1 MHLITSIKQ
10 LWRES
15 KANPAFTSLYVGGVT
30 FAVAFTMLYAI
41 LYYVRIA
48 PVYPEYNRDSTM
60 YISYLSVRNDAKIR
74 TMSASVGS
82 LFIDEYLS
90 RLENCEYFTVHHLHE
105 PVLVQPSDGRAD
117 LRLMSSFVDPAFF
130 RLYEYDF
137 VAGAPFSQAD
147 YDAKVNVVVITDR
160 VASALF
166 GNPEDAI
173 GRDISINYAP
183 CRVRGVVR
191 EGSAVTERSY
201 ANIFRPLSLSSYIS
215 PSNSSDA
222 RRYQGQLAV
231 SLKAKDPSK
240 IPALKAEIDDAV
252 RRINAADTDG
262 WVLSVEG
269 MPTNT
274 EAVFESDGL
283 TSTDFFKIIRPYIII
298 LLVLLVIPALN
309 ISGMIGGQMGRRMA
323 EMGLRRSFGAD
334 KRSLCRQVMMEN
346 FMLTLVGGIMGLVIA
361 WMVLVVFQHRIFQLL
376 SGHQASLYQIAP
388 PEATGEMLFAPAV
401 FIGTLVI
408 CIVLNVLSAYIPVKM
423 ALRRPIVSSLN
434 QER

>member
-1 MHLITSIKQ
+1 MRLITSIKQ
-10 LWRES
+10 LWHES
-15 KANPAFTSLYVGGVT
+15 KANPAFTSLYIGGVT
-30 FAVAFTMLYAI
+30 FAVAFTMVYAI

-48 PVYPEYNRDSTM
+48 PVYPEYNRDSTV
-60 YISYLSVRNDAKIR
+60 YISYISVSNEAKLHR
-74 TMSASVGS
+74 SSSSVGK
-82 LFIDEYLS
+82 LFVDEYLS
-90 RLENCEYFTVHHLHE
+90 RLQNCEYITVHNLHA

-117 LRLMSSFVDPAFF
+117 LRLLASYVDPAFF

-137 VAGAPFSQAD
+137 VAGVPFSQAD
-147 YDAKVNVVVITDR
+147 YDSGINAVVITDK
-160 VASALF
+160 VAAALF
-166 GNPEDAI
+166 GNSEDAI
-173 GRDISINYAP
+173 GRDISINYKP
-183 CRVRGVVR
+183 FRVRGVVR
-191 EGSAVTERSY
+191 GASAVTEISY
-201 ANIFRPLSLSSYIS
+201 ADIFSPLSATGLLE
-215 PSNSSDA
+215 PGNQSDP
-222 RRYQGQLAV
+222 RRYQGQLGV

-252 RRINAADTDG
+252 RRINSADTEG
-262 WVLSVEG
+262 WELSIEG

-283 TSTDFFKIIRPYIII
+283 SSTDFFKIVRPYIII

-346 FMLTLVGGIMGLVIA
+346 FILTLVGGLLGLVLA
-361 WMVLVVFQHRIFQLL
+361 WLVLVIFQHRIFQLL
-376 SGHQASLYQIAP
+376 SGNQFSLYQIAP

-401 FIGTLVI
+401 FIGTLLI